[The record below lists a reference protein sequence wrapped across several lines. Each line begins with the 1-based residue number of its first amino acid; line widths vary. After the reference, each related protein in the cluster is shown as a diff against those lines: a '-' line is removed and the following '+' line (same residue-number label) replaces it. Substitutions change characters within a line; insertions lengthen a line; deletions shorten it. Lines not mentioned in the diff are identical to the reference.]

1 MSMTKREKKAV
12 REFAEQIRLD
22 LGFIRL
28 ARQGAQDQLDKIN
41 TKQQSIE
48 TRLQNLENYL
58 EVES

>member
-58 EVES
+58 EVDS